1 MAIQYNLWMPG
12 CKDPIY
18 LIHNKDDTPDR
29 VTLVC
34 RPRWPAF
41 LGRFKI
47 DDYDGLFLKEL
58 PQKSCLHPDVLNVV
72 MPVVALFESFAKSL
86 PDGISVRQCLKNQQ
100 DLFAFF
106 KSFQWSIN
114 QDVGVG

>member
-1 MAIQYNLWMPG
+1 
-12 CKDPIY
+12 
-18 LIHNKDDTPDR
+18 
-29 VTLVC
+29 
-34 RPRWPAF
+34 
-41 LGRFKI
+41 
-47 DDYDGLFLKEL
+47 
-58 PQKSCLHPDVLNVV
+58 VLNVV